1 MKAEWEKQKKEKE
14 QKLKEHERMQKDDR
28 YIDLKNKI
36 KAVLKGNKE
45 PENYYEETKIDNKGK
60 ILAFVPRK
68 GRKEKK

>member
-1 MKAEWEKQKKEKE
+1 
-14 QKLKEHERMQKDDR
+14 MQKDDR

-60 ILAFVPRK
+60 ILAFVPRN